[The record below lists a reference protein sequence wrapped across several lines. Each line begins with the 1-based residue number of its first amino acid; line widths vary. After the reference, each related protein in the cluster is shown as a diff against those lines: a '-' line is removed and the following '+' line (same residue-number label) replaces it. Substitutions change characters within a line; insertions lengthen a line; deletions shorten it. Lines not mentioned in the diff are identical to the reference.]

1 MNEQPIM
8 LPTCSLCPLYT
19 RDDACGGIEVR
30 THRSIRRV
38 LPLATAPSSSRMW
51 QLRWPGTACRLVS
64 RRNHLGPRSGASSR
78 HYFLPEAI
86 PTASTAH
93 DKLFS
98 FCAANSVFLFYVVF
112 AVILTLRH
120 LNKFFDERMNE
131 WMNGCDAQLA
141 SRRIVQRN
149 VRGGSVREFVSGNF
163 PVNNFRGEDVRGWL
177 LEGGMSEKISSGW
190 KFWEKGDFSRGC
202 MGKFGGNCPGW
213 VSGSQCRIT
222 SLSTYSGCDLV
233 HQGKPQT
240 ERQVVSVSLL
250 CTMSSDSWTKTIL

>member
-1 MNEQPIM
+1 MFFLRHSVHIH
-8 LPTCSLCPLYT
+8 YT
-19 RDDACGGIEVR
+19 QFKDKKTPYTKI
-30 THRSIRRV
+30 
-38 LPLATAPSSSRMW
+38 PSF
-51 QLRWPGTACRLVS
+51 RWTL
-64 RRNHLGPRSGASSR
+64 LG
-78 HYFLPEAI
+78 
-86 PTASTAH
+86 
-93 DKLFS
+93 
-98 FCAANSVFLFYVVF
+98 VF